1 MTRMKLVILSAAVIL
16 SLQPVRA
23 EQPTPPDPNPNAD
36 GDQAVMSRRGAMLS
50 WGTMYGVDD
59 GFVGHTDIRGVRGD
73 ELPWMLTSATGSLTT
88 NGHLSI
94 SVRGLVFT
102 NDPEVPPEL
111 RGINDETSFRALVS
125 CVTDEGHAR
134 VSTVNIIT
142 SGFPAT
148 RSGDS
153 DINTT
158 VNLPGSCVAPIVFVL
173 SGSEDKWFAVT
184 GAETGSGAAQ
194 TRTVRAE

>member
-1 MTRMKLVILSAAVIL
+1 MKRILACAAVIVAL
-16 SLQPVRA
+16 VPL
-23 EQPTPPDPNPNAD
+23 
-36 GDQAVMSRRGAMLS
+36 GASAQQTILS
-50 WGTMYGVDD
+50 WGTMYGVDG
-59 GFVGHTDIRGVRGD
+59 GFVKHSDIRGVRGD
-73 ELPWMLTSATGSLTT
+73 ELPWTLTSASGSLTT
-88 NGHLSI
+88 DGHLMI

-111 RGINDETSFRALVS
+111 RGINDETEFRGLVS
-125 CVTDEGHAR
+125 CLTDEGHGR

-158 VNLPGSCVAPIVFVL
+158 INLPDACVAPIIFVIA
-173 SGSEDKWFAVT
+173 GEEEHWFAVT
-184 GAETGSGAAQ
+184 GAEKPEATAAAP
-194 TRTVRAE
+194 TRRRH